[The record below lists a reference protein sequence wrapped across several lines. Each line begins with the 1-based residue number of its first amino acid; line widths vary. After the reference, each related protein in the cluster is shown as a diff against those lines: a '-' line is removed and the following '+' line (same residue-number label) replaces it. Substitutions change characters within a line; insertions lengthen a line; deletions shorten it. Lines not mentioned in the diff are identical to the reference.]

1 MARAGARV
9 KAPLLSS
16 SSSERSETGGP
27 SGAEGERSSRTDWT
41 DVSATG
47 SRSRAPLGSGS
58 SLRFA
63 RNDESYLR

>member
-16 SSSERSETGGP
+16 SSGERSKTGGP
-27 SGAEGERSSRTDWT
+27 SGAEGDLFSRKGWT

-63 RNDESYLR
+63 RKDESYLR